1 MLKIIKFLTQNQRF
15 SHLTISREPT
25 VLILVLIK
33 QSKKFSKPKNRRY
46 NLKILMIKNDIFNIL
61 DLEYMITRRFS

>member
-15 SHLTISREPT
+15 SHSTTSREPT

-33 QSKKFSKPKNRRY
+33 QSNKFSKPKNRRY

-61 DLEYMITRRFS
+61 DLEYMIIRRFS

>member
-33 QSKKFSKPKNRRY
+33 QSNKFSKPKNRRY